1 MGQRPG
7 RQEPIYEC
15 VSYDPTAMRRKTGE
29 NEKRRKTI
37 DQKIQYGLDKCSTAN
52 FDDCN
57 VQFLDP
63 RERWRKMSIRGLDE
77 TDELQRKNARIKAH
91 LKSDINYNW
100 ERIMQDGD
108 RGKPTLRK
116 KEHNKTSRFFGF
128 ASRGNK
134 LEWTQDR
141 KKKICKRNFQI
152 PTIVVTEA
160 L

>member
-1 MGQRPG
+1 MN
-7 RQEPIYEC
+7 
-15 VSYDPTAMRRKTGE
+15 AMRRKTGE

-37 DQKIQYGLDKCSTAN
+37 DQKIQYGLDKSSTAN

-63 RERWRKMSIRGLDE
+63 RERWRKMSIRGLNE
-77 TDELQRKNARIKAH
+77 TDELQRKNARIK
-91 LKSDINYNW
+91 
-100 ERIMQDGD
+100 
-108 RGKPTLRK
+108 
-116 KEHNKTSRFFGF
+116 
-128 ASRGNK
+128 
-134 LEWTQDR
+134 TQER